1 MITFEEIKKSGVIL
15 IKNKSFS
22 DNRGYFFENY
32 NYNKF
37 KTQKIKKRIV
47 QNNVSF
53 SKKGVIR
60 GLHYQTAPYQQAKI
74 VSVLKGK
81 VLDVALD
88 IRKNSK
94 SYLKN
99 ITAILS
105 DKNKHALFIP
115 EGFAHGFQVLS
126 DYAIV
131 SYMVTNKWSKDHEKT
146 LCYKK
151 YKIKWK
157 KIKTLISNKDLE
169 ACV

>member
-1 MITFEEIKKSGVIL
+1 MFKEIKKSGVIL
-15 IKNKSFS
+15 IKNKSFN

-60 GLHYQTAPYQQAKI
+60 GLHYQIAPYQQAKI

-81 VLDVALD
+81 ILDVALD

-94 SYLKN
+94 NYLKN
-99 ITAILS
+99 FTAILS
-105 DKNKHALFIP
+105 DKNKYALFIP

-131 SYMVTNKWSKDHEKT
+131 SYMVTKKWSKNHERT
-146 LCYKK
+146 FCYKK

-157 KIKTLISNKDLE
+157 KIKILISNKDQE